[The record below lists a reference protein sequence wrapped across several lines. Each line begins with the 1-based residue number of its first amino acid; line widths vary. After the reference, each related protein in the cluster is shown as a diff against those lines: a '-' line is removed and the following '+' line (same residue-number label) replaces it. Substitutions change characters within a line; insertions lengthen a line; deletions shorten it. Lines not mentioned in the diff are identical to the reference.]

1 MSLSLLFALIA
12 LLAFGFIFKLVSAEE
27 RRSFFRVTVALFL
40 VIGLIS
46 YFVRPLMKNPDIS
59 RFLDIT
65 SIVSFVL
72 AVLFMLAY
80 LKLDQKIRLERGEL
94 HPIDKKSKKK
104 GGK

>member
-12 LLAFGFIFKLVSAEE
+12 LLSFGFIFKLVSTEE
-27 RRSFFRVTVALFL
+27 RRSFFRVLVALLL
-40 VIGLIS
+40 VIGLVS
-46 YFVRPLMKNPDIS
+46 YFVRPLVRNPDIQQV
-59 RFLDIT
+59 LDLT

-72 AVLFMLAY
+72 SVLFMLAY

-94 HPIDKKSKKK
+94 HPLDKKKK